1 MRQEQTRA
9 DRTAA
14 SLPRNAVGMSLLQ
27 THGNSR
33 GASIRLPRRHRCSQI
48 PPAVAGVSPRVAG
61 LQCSKRAAAQ
71 PIEPCHVE
79 RSETSL
85 TIGLASRLKDTT
97 RDPSLLSESQEES
110 VSVANM
116 T

>member
-61 LQCSKRAAAQ
+61 LQWSKRAAPQ
-71 PIEPCHVE
+71 PIEPYHVE
-79 RSETSL
+79 GSETL
-85 TIGLASRLKDTT
+85 LKIDLVNVLKDTIWH
-97 RDPSLLSESQEES
+97 SS
-110 VSVANM
+110 
-116 T
+116 